1 MAKLLLVEDDPRIV
15 SFIERGLSAEGHVLD
30 VAGTGAAGL
39 ALGRTRAYPLM
50 ILDRMLPDM
59 DGVEICRQLRQERVG
74 TRILMLTAKDAV
86 GDKIGGLRAG
96 ADDYLTKPFSFAE
109 FVARIEALLRRS
121 ELHRHEPDLRVGDL
135 MLVPATRQVV
145 RGARQ
150 IELTPKEYALLRYL
164 MEHAG
169 AVLSRSQNPQRQ
181 LGLRLR
187 SGHQGRRR
195 LHPLPAQEGRRGRG
209 HAADPHRPRRRLLH
223 RRARLASP
231 IDRTR
236 PASLCRPPAPAL
248 RPRPGKSAILLR
260 YSYWQK
266 PYRAGTG
273 PRQQAGRIPSQRAQ
287 ARFRRREAAK
297 AADRQ
302 APAER
307 EPLRL
312 PEAGAP
318 PAAP

>member
-59 DGVEICRQLRQERVG
+59 DGVEVCRQLRQERVG

-135 MLVPATRQVV
+135 VLVPATRQVV

-169 AVLSRSQNPQRQ
+169 TVLSRSQILNDNWGYGFDPGTKVVDVFIRY
-181 LGLRLR
+181 LRKKVDEDEVT
-187 SGHQGRRR
+187 
-195 LHPLPAQEGRRGRG
+195 PLIHTVRGAGYYIGERG
-209 HAADPHRPRRRLLH
+209 
-223 RRARLASP
+223 
-231 IDRTR
+231 
-236 PASLCRPPAPAL
+236 
-248 RPRPGKSAILLR
+248 
-260 YSYWQK
+260 
-266 PYRAGTG
+266 
-273 PRQQAGRIPSQRAQ
+273 
-287 ARFRRREAAK
+287 
-297 AADRQ
+297 
-302 APAER
+302 
-307 EPLRL
+307 
-312 PEAGAP
+312 
-318 PAAP
+318 